1 MDEFSKKEDRD
12 VMSRTDLSDLA
23 RSIGAIKT
31 EEFSS
36 TSSETQSAEKYDTS
50 MSESNTFRQF
60 EHVSWK
66 YKNPYSISIN
76 NPMHYEKS
84 NHASSKHSLLLINT
98 NTTK

>member
-1 MDEFSKKEDRD
+1 MG
-12 VMSRTDLSDLA
+12 RTDLSL

-50 MSESNTFRQF
+50 MFESNTFRQF
-60 EHVSWK
+60 EHVPWK

-84 NHASSKHSLLLINT
+84 NYASSKHSLLPN
-98 NTTK
+98 

>member
-1 MDEFSKKEDRD
+1 MDEFSKRKDRD
-12 VMSRTDLSDLA
+12 VMGRTDLSL

-76 NPMHYEKS
+76 NPMHYKKS
-84 NHASSKHSLLLINT
+84 NYASSKHSLLLINT